1 MKKLLKIVI
10 PLVLAV
16 ALIGGSIWYLFIYD
30 RTFTQ
35 DVLLQTARFFD
46 SMGNPSAAQ
55 MFYGMA
61 YNLVRDNDA
70 VAIELANQYK
80 DDGNYSKAE
89 YTLHNAIQ
97 DGGGASLYVALS
109 KTYVEQGKLQDALKL
124 IDTAPENIQKELESM
139 RPGVPE
145 SNRMDGMLN
154 DYGPISIKGNGKLYV
169 NTEGKIPSATTDAY
183 SGPITLHAGENT
195 LRVIVVA
202 DNGLANQAIFTY
214 TVHGVIEPVTFADNA
229 FEAAVRQQL
238 DIPEGTVYTN
248 QLWEISS
255 FVMPEGATNYSDLQY
270 LLYLQKLTIHNGV
283 RGQLSALAPRT
294 GLVELDLAGT
304 PVSSEELTV
313 IGNLSN
319 LTKLVLSNCGIATTS
334 PLANLTK
341 LTYLDLQNNTILD
354 ISNLSGMI
362 GLTELY
368 LSGNAINDISVVS
381 GFKSLNKLG
390 IARND
395 LKDLNAVFGLAELT
409 WLDAGTQGQDETGG
423 ITSIEGIQ
431 NLTKLS
437 YLSLT
442 HNKLTD
448 ISQLT
453 SCTELTELN
462 ISNNSI
468 SSLEPLKDH
477 MKLMFL
483 NFAHNN
489 VSALP
494 GWDMECNLV
503 NIDGSNNQLSSLDSL
518 AGLHYLNNVYM
529 DNNEKISSV
538 DCLISCHALLLVSV
552 DGTDVK
558 EADAL
563 LWYYPDEES
572 PPQAT
577 GIKVIFDPTKE
588 GK

>member
-16 ALIGGSIWYLFIYD
+16 ALLGCSIWYLFIYD

-46 SMGNPSAAQ
+46 SHGNPTAAQ

-61 YNLVRDNDA
+61 YDLVRDNDA

-124 IDTAPENIQKELESM
+124 IDTAPENIRKELEAA

-145 SNRMDGMLN
+145 ANRPDGTLN
-154 DYGPISIKGNGKLYV
+154 DYGPISIKADGKLYV
-169 NTEGKIPSATTDAY
+169 NTSGQIPSASTDAY

-195 LRVIVVA
+195 LRAIVVA
-202 DNGLANQAIFTY
+202 DNGLASQAIFTY
-214 TVHGVIEPVTFADNA
+214 TVHGVIEPVVFADAA
-229 FEAAVRQQL
+229 FEAEVRKQL

-248 QLWEISS
+248 QLWDISS
-255 FVMPEGATNYSDLQY
+255 FTMPEGAANYSDLQY

-283 RGQLSALAPRT
+283 AGQLSPLAART

-304 PVSSEELTV
+304 PVSSDELTV

-319 LTKLVLSNCGIATTS
+319 LTKLVLSDCGIASTA

-341 LTYLDLQNNTILD
+341 LTHLDLQNNTILD
-354 ISNLSGMI
+354 ISHLSGMT

-368 LSGNAINDISVVS
+368 LSGNAINDLSVVS
-381 GFKSLNKLG
+381 GFKGLTKLG
-390 IARND
+390 VARND
-395 LKDLNAVFGLAELT
+395 LKDLTAVFGLTELT
-409 WLDAGTQGQDETGG
+409 WLDAGTQGQDENGG
-423 ITSIEGIQ
+423 ISSIEGIQ
-431 NLTKLS
+431 NLTKLT
-437 YLSLT
+437 YLGLD
-442 HNKLTD
+442 HNKITD
-448 ISQLT
+448 ISQL
-453 SCTELTELN
+453 SACTELTELN
-462 ISNNSI
+462 ISNNQI
-468 SSLEPLKDH
+468 SSLEALKGH

-483 NFAHNN
+483 NFSHNN

-494 GWDMECNLV
+494 AWDMECSLV
-503 NIDGSNNQLSSLDSL
+503 NIDGSNNQISSLEPL
-518 AGLHYLNNVYM
+518 AGLHSLNNVYM
-529 DNNEKISSV
+529 DNNQKISSV
-538 DCLISCHALLLVSV
+538 DCLITCHALLLVSV

-572 PPQAT
+572 APLPT